1 MIRVRWSKLGSC
13 TRASKIVISLTW
25 LLMRYERNVK
35 TYKQVDILG
44 YQKLESRVYIHF
56 LLRTEVYWHNQAIY
70 AKNILLE

>member
-1 MIRVRWSKLGSC
+1 
-13 TRASKIVISLTW
+13 
-25 LLMRYERNVK
+25 MRYERNVK